1 MDSHAGRR
9 VAEGAAEAGWPQPV
23 LHAEEQRPRAPWAW
37 TGRPHPAQ
45 RPVLPGLSSPGPI
58 PPPAGVTA
66 TTVKGLIS
74 HHVYLYKEMYQM
86 HVIQNLKQDFI
97 NIGLSEKS

>member
-9 VAEGAAEAGWPQPV
+9 VAEGAAEAVWPQPV
-23 LHAEEQRPRAPWAW
+23 LHAEEQRPRAA
-37 TGRPHPAQ
+37 
-45 RPVLPGLSSPGPI
+45 VGLNRAPRSGPTPRASRTVPPGPS

-74 HHVYLYKEMYQM
+74 HHVYLYKEMYQI

-97 NIGLSEKS
+97 NIGLSDKS